1 MTGCVEGERLMT
13 VYGAK
18 PGKRQ
23 AERVHFLGLRYDVLE
38 EQQTVDLLLQHP
50 AGDRF
55 AFVVTPNAD
64 HLVRIDQ
71 SGAEVRQ
78 AYLDAFLCLND
89 SRIVGFQAK
98 VLGVGLTT
106 VPGADLV
113 RSLFHSP
120 DFDPNAAILIVG
132 GTEDLFNSLVA
143 KFGLKNAKHFNAPMG
158 LLRDKEKFDA
168 TVQAVET
175 SAARFTFLAVGSP
188 QQELIAHAIAK
199 RGKATGVGLCIG
211 AAIEFLV
218 YPQRRAP
225 RWMSRMGLE
234 WFFRLVR
241 EPRRLWRRYLVD
253 SPKLFQLVYRQWRTG
268 ARPHD

>member
-13 VYGAK
+13 VYHAQ
-18 PGKRQ
+18 PGNRQ
-23 AERVHFLGLRYDVLE
+23 AERVRFLGLSYDVLE
-38 EQQTVDLLLQHP
+38 EQQTVDLLLQRP
-50 AGDRF
+50 AEAPF
-55 AFVVTPNAD
+55 AFLVTPNAD

-89 SRIVGFQAK
+89 SRIVGLQAK
-98 VLGVGLTT
+98 ALGLQLNT

-120 DFDPNAAILIVG
+120 DFDPNTGILIVG
-132 GTEDLFNSLVA
+132 GTEELFNSLVA
-143 KFGLKNAKHFNAPMG
+143 KFGLKNAQHFNAPMG

-168 TVQAVET
+168 TVQAAET
-175 SAARFTFLAVGSP
+175 STARFTFLAVGSP

-211 AAIEFLV
+211 AAMEFLV
-218 YPQRRAP
+218 YPRRRAP
-225 RWMSRMGLE
+225 RWMSRVGLE
-234 WFFRLVR
+234 WFFRLMR

-268 ARPHD
+268 IHPHD